1 MLSFKFNFKSFA
13 IKTNFFVGKQSQ
25 RQICTNTYHI
35 HPLTHIYTYSLT
47 HYIYTFTHTH
57 NHKRHT
63 FTHIYTLQI
72 CGTLIHTYIYMLH
85 T

>member
-1 MLSFKFNFKSFA
+1 MWKMDKGHTELNAVLSFNFKSFA

-47 HYIYTFTHTH
+47 HYIYTFTHT
-57 NHKRHT
+57 
-63 FTHIYTLQI
+63 
-72 CGTLIHTYIYMLH
+72 
-85 T
+85 